1 MKLTS
6 WSLHCVKSLFDTS
19 AKLLG
24 SFWANIH
31 LHLCAAAVPVPAGFT
46 SKAGESVKA
55 WHLLESACPK
65 VAKQANYV
73 LTLHSRKDLNW
84 PFVAAVP
91 IRWDPSH
98 KLDVSMCFCDY
109 VVAVPW
115 KKKIS
120 LLRMLPPQNEMWWRT
135 FVNVLKPA
143 MIKGNMACSH
153 TATVTEHTQRCESED
168 TEQEVQQGRETF
180 DWLSWVRSKNVSL
193 RLMEGGSVGR
203 RVEQVNHHSP
213 SALFAKMGLL
223 SVIINFTF
231 KILFSC
237 RSIDIPDWTP
247 GPGVKC
253 VSRTFWDA

>member
-153 TATVTEHTQRCESED
+153 TATVTEHTQRCESGWRHRTGSATGKRDVWLTVLGTVEKC
-168 TEQEVQQGRETF
+168 ESEVDGRWF
-180 DWLSWVRSKNVSL
+180 SRQK
-193 RLMEGGSVGR
+193 GR
-203 RVEQVNHHSP
+203 T
-213 SALFAKMGLL
+213 G
-223 SVIINFTF
+223 
-231 KILFSC
+231 
-237 RSIDIPDWTP
+237 
-247 GPGVKC
+247 
-253 VSRTFWDA
+253 